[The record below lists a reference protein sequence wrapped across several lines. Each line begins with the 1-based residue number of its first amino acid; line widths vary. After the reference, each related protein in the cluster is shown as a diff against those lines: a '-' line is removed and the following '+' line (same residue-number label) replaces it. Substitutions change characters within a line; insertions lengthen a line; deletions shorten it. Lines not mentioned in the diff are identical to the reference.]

1 MPKRKRSSSSTTTVT
16 KTTKKARRTGK
27 RKSSGAVAS
36 LALKLFE
43 TKKHET
49 RAGEVVINSLS
60 GWYADGGAMV
70 LSQNDAYSGLEGHMV
85 RGKGLSIRGWVRN
98 NATTTQVV
106 RLGVIR
112 VKQGASKMSD
122 FAAGTDVLEG
132 NTANA
137 NITTA
142 TSVQRMTQRFNQEQY
157 HQVKAF
163 YFKLGSAITSD
174 GTDVRPFKIWIP
186 LKGQPFRYD
195 GPGTFPTRNTYALFC
210 LNVLGNN
217 DESTGD
223 VVELSYTTTF
233 YYVDP

>member
-1 MPKRKRSSSSTTTVT
+1 MPKRSRTQTTTKRVA
-16 KTTKKARRTGK
+16 KKARRTYK
-27 RKSSGAVAS
+27 RKQSGAIGP
-36 LALKLFE
+36 LALRLFE

-49 RAGEVVINSLS
+49 RAGEVSINSLS

-70 LSQNDAYSGLEGHMV
+70 LSQNDAYSGLEGHMI
-85 RGKGLSIRGWVRN
+85 RGKGISIRGFIKN
-98 NATTTQVV
+98 NATTTQLV
-106 RLGVIR
+106 RLGVMR
-112 VKQGASKMSD
+112 VKQGASKMND

-157 HQVKAF
+157 HQVKAMF
-163 YFKLGSAITSD
+163 FKLGNNTATD
-174 GTDVRPFKIWIP
+174 GTDVRPFKMWIP
-186 LKGQPFRYD
+186 LNGQPFRYD
-195 GPGTFPTRNTYALFC
+195 GPGTFPTRNVYALFC

-217 DESTGD
+217 DESTGEN
-223 VVELSYTTTF
+223 VELSYTTTF